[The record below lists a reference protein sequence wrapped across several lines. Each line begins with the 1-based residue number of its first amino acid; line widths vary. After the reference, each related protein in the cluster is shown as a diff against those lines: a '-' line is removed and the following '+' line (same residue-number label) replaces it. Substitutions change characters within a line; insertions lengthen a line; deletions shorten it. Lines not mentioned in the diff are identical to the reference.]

1 MHDSHA
7 SDFWGL
13 REPFLA
19 DEDFNMSQQLR
30 RNEDLMTQSDPL
42 IHPAFGKPIEV
53 LLVEDNADEASL
65 TIETL
70 SEGRIRNNI
79 SLVQDGVDALIFLR
93 REGQYANAPRP
104 DLILLDLHLP
114 RKSGQEVLLEVKQDP
129 DLKRIPIVI
138 MSSSSAEKD
147 VLASYNLH
155 ANCYVTKPLDLDEF
169 IAAVRKI
176 EDFWIAFVKLPA
188 A

>member
-1 MHDSHA
+1 MNPTIGSAVRSDVPMQRQQSHDNGQFWKFSKTMTLNDPHA
-7 SDFWGL
+7 
-13 REPFLA
+13 
-19 DEDFNMSQQLR
+19 
-30 RNEDLMTQSDPL
+30 
-42 IHPAFGKPIEV
+42 HPIYGKPIEI
-53 LLVEDNADEASL
+53 LLVEDNHDEASL

-70 SEGRIRNNI
+70 SEGRIRNNV
-79 SLVQDGVDALIFLR
+79 SLVQDGVEALTFLR
-93 REGQYANAPRP
+93 REGTHANAPRP
-104 DLILLDLHLP
+104 DLILLDLTLP
-114 RKSGQEVLLEVKQDP
+114 RKNGQEVLAEVKQDS
-129 DLKRIPIVI
+129 DLKRIPVII

-155 ANCYVTKPLDLDEF
+155 ANCYVTKPLDLDDF